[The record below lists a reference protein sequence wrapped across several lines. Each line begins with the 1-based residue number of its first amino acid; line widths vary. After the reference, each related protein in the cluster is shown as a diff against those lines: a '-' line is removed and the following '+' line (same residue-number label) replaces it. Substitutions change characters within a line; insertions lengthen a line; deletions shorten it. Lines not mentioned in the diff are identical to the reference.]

1 MNGDTVRAVI
11 EFKENIEPCREAW
24 PNEYDAL
31 VFAQKMLAEFPGST
45 ATLEDWCEVHRCFE
59 PRGERCE

>member
-11 EFKENIEPCREAW
+11 EFKEPIAPSVQSW
-24 PNEYDAL
+24 PTEYLAL
-31 VFAQKMLAEFPGST
+31 RFAQKMLAMFPGSK
-45 ATLEDWCEVHRCFE
+45 ARLEDWCSTHRCFE